1 MPQDD
6 AAHNIAIDAAAA
18 ATADAASAKRA
29 RRIAKTM
36 ETVVA
41 AQRRL
46 PPGEVLPTQTIACE
60 TCGETFAR
68 KQGLA
73 RHQRANRCFWRE
85 RADTGQQQAMAPTPT
100 PAPAPGL
107 PCETCGDTFAS
118 KRALVVHQRDY
129 RCFWRERAAA
139 AYRQS
144 VADSHFAD
152 SLDEYVAN
160 VLARPA
166 PTPPPPVASV
176 EHVCASCGKRLGSRQ
191 ALATH
196 VRLDRCVDH
205 RTAAGKRCATAA
217 NGSSVALAKGYA

>member
-6 AAHNIAIDAAAA
+6 AVNSIAE
-18 ATADAASAKRA
+18 RA

-36 ETVVA
+36 ENVVA

-60 TCGETFAR
+60 TCGETFA
-68 KQGLA
+68 
-73 RHQRANRCFWRE
+73 
-85 RADTGQQQAMAPTPT
+85 
-100 PAPAPGL
+100 
-107 PCETCGDTFAS
+107 S
-118 KRALVVHQRDY
+118 KRALAVHQRDY

-166 PTPPPPVASV
+166 
-176 EHVCASCGKRLGSRQ
+176 
-191 ALATH
+191 
-196 VRLDRCVDH
+196 
-205 RTAAGKRCATAA
+205 
-217 NGSSVALAKGYA
+217 